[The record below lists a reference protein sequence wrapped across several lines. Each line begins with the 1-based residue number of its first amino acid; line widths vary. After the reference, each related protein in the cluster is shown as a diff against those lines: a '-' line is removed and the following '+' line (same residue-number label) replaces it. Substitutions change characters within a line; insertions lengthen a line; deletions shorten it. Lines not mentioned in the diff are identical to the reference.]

1 MLCLTG
7 ASVQLK
13 WNSRST
19 ETIDNGIMK
28 SWFLWSSATLFFRIT
43 NRFVNHTFI
52 RIPVVQNVSM
62 HWYQT
67 NVANDI
73 RAFCPKTG
81 FPCTIRVLFASMF
94 VVDCVLRTDF
104 VLTHSIRFH
113 VVLFMLLQLCMCVC
127 WRSVIRWC
135 KQILI
140 FKCPLLAFSFRP
152 FFSLFLLFF
161 SFVFVLFFIF

>member
-7 ASVQLK
+7 TSVQLK

-43 NRFVNHTFI
+43 NRFVNHTLI

-94 VVDCVLRTDF
+94 VVECVVHGFRFIPFDSISCCSFHAVAVVYVCLLKKCNPLMQTNTDF
-104 VLTHSIRFH
+104 
-113 VVLFMLLQLCMCVC
+113 
-127 WRSVIRWC
+127 
-135 KQILI
+135 
-140 FKCPLLAFSFRP
+140 
-152 FFSLFLLFF
+152 
-161 SFVFVLFFIF
+161 